1 MDMSQH
7 ATLAAQKTD
16 VNANYPDAA
25 AALEFKRDAIIF
37 AIIALAA
44 VAWAVSGIAFG
55 VIGVAMPAMALV
67 PVIFVVLVLLT
78 KG

>member
-7 ATLAAQKTD
+7 ATLAAEKTD

-37 AIIALAA
+37 AIIGLALAG
-44 VAWAVSGIAFG
+44 WATSGLLFG
-55 VIGVAMPAMALV
+55 IVGIAMPALALV
-67 PVIFVVLVLLT
+67 PVIYVMLVLLT